1 MKTKKALERS
11 LKLSDYSLSEEK
23 VPEACKSP
31 YTGQSTPRNTRYI
44 QENEGTTG
52 GCQRATNNEK
62 KNPHA
67 YQKNFFHSFLLF
79 RFILHCVFMKE
90 PHLSCCDD
98 LSWSRR
104 FINIL
109 GFLEELAASSDRPLP
124 NQRTARIKPPK
135 KTMIETAMTV

>member
-23 VPEACKSP
+23 VPEAYKSP

-52 GCQRATNNEK
+52 GCQRAANNEK

-67 YQKNFFHSFLLF
+67 YQKNFLHS
-79 RFILHCVFMKE
+79 VFYY
-90 PHLSCCDD
+90 SATFYIVF
-98 LSWSRR
+98 S
-104 FINIL
+104 
-109 GFLEELAASSDRPLP
+109 
-124 NQRTARIKPPK
+124 
-135 KTMIETAMTV
+135 